1 MRFAFLLCLLAAGA
15 AGAAH
20 ATSVVP
26 PRFAEL
32 VAEAE
37 LIVRA
42 TPIARETRRE
52 AAPDGTAILRTYVT
66 LAVERT
72 LKGTPADRLT
82 LAFLGGELGDEAMTV
97 RGVPRLEPGS
107 VDYIF
112 IAGNGRVFCPVVGLG
127 HGRFRVLRD
136 DAAGRDYLARE
147 NHEPLTD
154 PGEVGLPLDPAAAT
168 LPLLAA
174 RAAERRARALA
185 PATFEAAV
193 TAELRRGAG
202 PIQAR

>member
-1 MRFAFLLCLLAAGA
+1 MRLVTLLCLFAAGV
-15 AGAAH
+15 AH

-72 LKGTPADRLT
+72 LKGAPADHLT

-97 RGVPRLEPGS
+97 QGVPRLEPGA
-107 VDYIF
+107 VDYVF
-112 IAGNGRVFCPVVGLG
+112 IAGNGRVFCPLVGLG

-136 DAAGRDYLARE
+136 GATGREYLARE
-147 NHEPLTD
+147 NLEPLTD
-154 PGEVGLPLDPAAAT
+154 PGEVGLPLDPAAPA
-168 LPLLAA
+168 LPLLAV
-174 RAAERRARALA
+174 RAAERRARALD
-185 PATFEAAV
+185 PAAFEAAV
-193 TAELRRGAG
+193 TAELRRGAV

>member
-1 MRFAFLLCLLAAGA
+1 MRLVLLLCLLAGGA
-15 AGAAH
+15 AR

-26 PRFAEL
+26 PRFDEL

-42 TPIARETRRE
+42 TPVARETRRE
-52 AAPDGTAILRTYVT
+52 TSPDGTAILRTYVT

-72 LKGTPADRLT
+72 LKGTPTERLT
-82 LAFLGGELGDEAMTV
+82 LSFLGGELGDEAMTV

-107 VDYIF
+107 VDYVF
-112 IAGNGRVFCPVVGLG
+112 IAGNGRVFCPLVGLG

-136 DAAGRDYLARE
+136 GAAGREYLARE

-154 PGEVGLPLDPAAAT
+154 LGEVGLPLAENT
-168 LPLLAA
+168 RTNPLLAA
-174 RAAERRARALA
+174 RAGDRRARALDPTA
-185 PATFEAAV
+185 FEAAV
-193 TAELRRGAG
+193 VAEARRGAL
-202 PIQAR
+202 PVRAR

>member
-1 MRFAFLLCLLAAGA
+1 MRLVLLLCLLAVGA
-15 AGAAH
+15 AR

-26 PRFAEL
+26 PRFDEL

-42 TPIARETRRE
+42 TPVARETRRE
-52 AAPDGTAILRTYVT
+52 TAPDGTAILRTYVT

-72 LKGTPADRLT
+72 LKGPAADRLT

-107 VDYIF
+107 ADYVF
-112 IAGNGRVFCPVVGLG
+112 IAGNGRVFCPLVGLG
-127 HGRFRVLRD
+127 HGRYRVLRD
-136 DAAGRDYLARE
+136 AANGREYLARE

-154 PGEVGLPLDPAAAT
+154 PGEVGLPLDLPAPA

-174 RAAERRARALA
+174 RAGERHARALS
-185 PATFEAAV
+185 PAAFEAAV
-193 TAELRRGAG
+193 TAELRRGGG
-202 PIQAR
+202 PVRAR

>member
-1 MRFAFLLCLLAAGA
+1 MRLLLLLCLLA

-42 TPIARETRRE
+42 APVARETRRE
-52 AAPDGTAILRTYVT
+52 TAPDGTAILRTYVT

-82 LAFLGGELGDEAMTV
+82 LAFLGGELGDEVMTV

-107 VDYIF
+107 VDYVF
-112 IAGNGRVFCPVVGLG
+112 IAGNGRVFCPLVGLG

-136 DAAGRDYLARE
+136 GATGREYLARE

-154 PGEVGLPLDPAAAT
+154 PGEVGLPLDPASAA
-168 LPLLAA
+168 LPLVAA
-174 RAAERRARALA
+174 RAVERRARALD
-185 PATFEAAV
+185 PAAFEAAV
-193 TAELRRGAG
+193 AAELRRGAV

>member
-1 MRFAFLLCLLAAGA
+1 MRLVILLCLLGA
-15 AGAAH
+15 VAAH

-42 TPIARETRRE
+42 TPVARETRRE
-52 AAPDGTAILRTYVT
+52 TAPDGTSILRTYVT

-97 RGVPRLEPGS
+97 RGVPRLESGS
-107 VDYIF
+107 IDYIF
-112 IAGNGRVFCPVVGLG
+112 IAGNGRVFCPLVGLG
-127 HGRFRVLRD
+127 HGRYRVLRD
-136 DAAGRDYLARE
+136 GTNGREYLARE

-154 PGEVGLPLDPAAAT
+154 PGEVGLPLDTSVPA

-174 RAAERRARALA
+174 RAGERRARALS

-193 TAELRRGAG
+193 TAEVRRGAV
-202 PIQAR
+202 PVRTR

>member
-1 MRFAFLLCLLAAGA
+1 MRLVLLFCLLAAGA
-15 AGAAH
+15 AR

-26 PRFAEL
+26 PSFAEL

-72 LKGTPADRLT
+72 LKGAPTDRLT

-97 RGVPRLEPGS
+97 RGVPRLEPGA
-107 VDYIF
+107 VDYVF
-112 IAGNGRVFCPVVGLG
+112 IAGNGRVFCPLVGLG

-136 DAAGRDYLARE
+136 GATGREFLARE

-154 PGEVGLPLDPAAAT
+154 PAEVGRPLDPAVTA

-174 RAAERRARALA
+174 RAGERRALALSPTA
-185 PATFEAAV
+185 FEAAV
-193 TAELRRGAG
+193 TAELQRGSV
-202 PIQAR
+202 PVRTR

>member
-1 MRFAFLLCLLAAGA
+1 MRLVLLLCLLAAGTA
-15 AGAAH
+15 R

-26 PRFAEL
+26 PRFDEL

-52 AAPDGTAILRTYVT
+52 TAPDGTAILRTYVT

-72 LKGTPADRLT
+72 LKGPAAERLT

-97 RGVPRLEPGS
+97 RGVPRLEPGAT
-107 VDYIF
+107 DYVF
-112 IAGNGRVFCPVVGLG
+112 IAGNGRVFCPLVGLG

-136 DAAGRDYLARE
+136 GANGREYLARE

-154 PGEVGLPLDPAAAT
+154 PGEVGLPLDAVIPA

-174 RAAERRARALA
+174 RAGERRARALSPTA
-185 PATFEAAV
+185 FEAAV
-193 TAELRRGAG
+193 SAELQRGAV
-202 PIQAR
+202 PVHPR

>member
-1 MRFAFLLCLLAAGA
+1 MRLVLLLCLLTVGA
-15 AGAAH
+15 AR

-26 PRFAEL
+26 PRFDEL

-42 TPIARETRRE
+42 TPVARETRRE
-52 AAPDGTAILRTYVT
+52 TAPDGTVILRTHVT

-72 LKGTPADRLT
+72 LKGTSAGRLT
-82 LAFLGGELGDEAMTV
+82 LSFLGGELGDEAMTV

-107 VDYIF
+107 VDYVF
-112 IAGNGRVFCPVVGLG
+112 IAGNGRVFCPLVGLG

-136 DAAGRDYLARE
+136 GATGREYVARE

-154 PGEVGLPLDPAAAT
+154 LGEVGLPLAENT
-168 LPLLAA
+168 RTNPLLAA
-174 RAAERRARALA
+174 RAAERRAGALD
-185 PATFEAAV
+185 PAAFEAAV
-193 TAELRRGAG
+193 AAETRRAAI
-202 PIQAR
+202 PVRAR

>member
-1 MRFAFLLCLLAAGA
+1 MPLVLLLCLLAAGA
-15 AGAAH
+15 AR

-26 PRFAEL
+26 PRFDEL

-42 TPIARETRRE
+42 TPVARETRRE
-52 AAPDGTAILRTYVT
+52 TAPDGTVILRTYVT

-72 LKGTPADRLT
+72 LKGPVADRLT

-97 RGVPRLEPGS
+97 RGVPRLEPGAT
-107 VDYIF
+107 DYVF
-112 IAGNGRVFCPVVGLG
+112 IAGNGRVFCPLVGLG
-127 HGRFRVLRD
+127 HGRYRVLRGGAD
-136 DAAGRDYLARE
+136 GREYLARE

-154 PGEVGLPLDPAAAT
+154 PGEVGLPLEPAAPA

-174 RAAERRARALA
+174 RTGERRARALS
-185 PATFEAAV
+185 PAAFEAAV
-193 TAELRRGAG
+193 SAELQRGAA
-202 PIQAR
+202 PVRAR